1 MKKVWWILGLIGLI
15 AIISL
20 PMPAL
25 EKTNHLDSAV
35 QIHTINQT
43 IPATSVSENKTAS
56 EIKAESVINAKKE
69 KEVITAED
77 IGLTITK
84 LYYERPFL
92 YLNAQTHIP
101 RETIMLEILEIGE
114 FRDITVAKIGVI
126 TDKHG
131 FVFLKQPVTMRDEKF
146 YQINF
151 YYKGI
156 KIGST
161 GAMILVQDGK
171 ANFGSVKLSAENPSP
186 WKIRIVRQKYYNMQM
201 QLYGETNIP
210 PREKVR
216 CIIEKVINE
225 YPRYRETRKVM
236 KTLEIE
242 TDRYAQINETK
253 VVPLGAGNYR
263 ISLIY
268 KNRKLIL
275 GVEVVKKEISEN
287 NTVFEGIHW
296 VKNIYVPQSA
306 I

>member
-1 MKKVWWILGLIGLI
+1 MIALT
-15 AIISL
+15 AIITF
-20 PMPAL
+20 PAPAV
-25 EKTNHLDSAV
+25 EKLDHLNSAV

-43 IPATSVSENKTAS
+43 IPTTPTPEDETVS
-56 EIKAESVINAKKE
+56 EIKVESVINAKKE

-131 FVFLKQPVTMRDEKF
+131 FIFLKQPATMRDEKF

-161 GAMILVQDGK
+161 CLILIQNGK
-171 ANFGSVKLSAENPSP
+171 ANFGVVKLSSKNPSR

-216 CIIEKVINE
+216 CIIEKVVNE
-225 YPRYRETRKVM
+225 YPRYKETRKVM
-236 KTLEIE
+236 KTLQIE

-253 VVPLGAGNYR
+253 VVPLGRGNYR
-263 ISLIY
+263 ISFIY